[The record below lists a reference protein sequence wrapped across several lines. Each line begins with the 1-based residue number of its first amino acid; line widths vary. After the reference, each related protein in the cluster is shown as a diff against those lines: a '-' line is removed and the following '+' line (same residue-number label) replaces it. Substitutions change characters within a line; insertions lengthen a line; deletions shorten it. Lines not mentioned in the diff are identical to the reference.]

1 MEMANSKTKENL
13 MRAFAGESQARNRY
27 TFAQKKFASSD
38 YTVSE
43 LFRFTAEQ
51 ERAHAQVFYEYL
63 KEFSGQQLQVCGDY
77 PVDISDDLLTM
88 LEMSAKDERHES
100 EVIYPEFARIAREE
114 GFTDIAR
121 SFENIAKIENAHA
134 ERFAAFADLIRRG
147 QIYNSEEEEIWVCMN
162 CGFIMTSTQPPEQC
176 PVCDVPQGYYIRL
189 KMTEWGI
196 DSNGF

>member
-1 MEMANSKTKENL
+1 MANSKTKENL

-27 TFAQKKFASSD
+27 TFAQRKFASQD
-38 YTVSE
+38 YAVSE

-63 KEFSGQQLQVCGDY
+63 KGFSGQQLQVCGDY

-88 LEMSAKDERHES
+88 LELSVKDERNES
-100 EVIYPEFARIAREE
+100 EVVYPEFARIAREE
-114 GFTDIAR
+114 GFADIAR

-134 ERFAAFADLIRRG
+134 ERFSAFADLLRRG
-147 QIYNSEEEEIWVCMN
+147 QLYSSDEEEVWVCMN
-162 CGFIMTSTQPPEQC
+162 CGFILTSSRAPEQC
-176 PVCDVPQGYYIRL
+176 PVCNVPQGYYIRL

>member
-1 MEMANSKTKENL
+1 

-27 TFAQKKFASSD
+27 TFAQRKFASQD
-38 YTVSE
+38 YAVSE

-88 LEMSAKDERHES
+88 LELSVKDERNES
-100 EVIYPEFARIAREE
+100 EVVYPEFARIAREE
-114 GFTDIAR
+114 GFADIAR
-121 SFENIAKIENAHA
+121 RFENIAKIENAHA
-134 ERFAAFADLIRRG
+134 ERFSAFADLLRRG
-147 QIYNSEEEEIWVCMN
+147 QLYSSDEEEIWVCMN
-162 CGFIMTSTQPPEQC
+162 CGFILTSSQAPEQC
-176 PVCDVPQGYYIRL
+176 PVCNVPQGYYIRL

-196 DSNGF
+196 DSRI

>member
-27 TFAQKKFASSD
+27 TFAQRKFASSD
-38 YTVSE
+38 YAVSE

-63 KEFSGQQLQVCGDY
+63 KEFSGQQLQICGDY

-88 LEMSAKDERHES
+88 LEMSEKDERHES
-100 EVIYPEFARIAREE
+100 EVVYPEFARIAREE
-114 GFTDIAR
+114 GFADIAQ
-121 SFENIAKIENAHA
+121 SFENIAKIENVHA
-134 ERFAAFADLIRRG
+134 ERFSAFADLIRQG
-147 QIYNSEEEEIWVCMN
+147 QIYSSDKEEVWVCMN
-162 CGFIMTSTQPPEQC
+162 CGYIMTSTQPPEQC

-189 KMTEWGI
+189 CMTEWGMDCNSI
-196 DSNGF
+196 

>member
-1 MEMANSKTKENL
+1 MDMVNSKTKENL

-27 TFAQKKFASSD
+27 TFAQRKFASQD
-38 YTVSE
+38 YAVSE

-88 LEMSAKDERHES
+88 LELSVKDERNES
-100 EVIYPEFARIAREE
+100 EVVYPEFSRIAREE
-114 GFTDIAR
+114 GFADIAR

-134 ERFAAFADLIRRG
+134 ERFAAFADLLRRG
-147 QIYNSEEEEIWVCMN
+147 QLYSSDEEEIWVCMN
-162 CGFIMTSTQPPEQC
+162 CGFILTSSQAPEQC
-176 PVCDVPQGYYIRL
+176 PVCNVPQGYYIRL

-196 DSNGF
+196 DSRI

>member
-1 MEMANSKTKENL
+1 

-27 TFAQKKFASSD
+27 TFAQRKFASQD
-38 YTVSE
+38 YAVSE

-51 ERAHAQVFYEYL
+51 ERAHAQMFYEHL

-88 LEMSAKDERHES
+88 LELSVKDERNES
-100 EVIYPEFARIAREE
+100 EVVYPEFARIAREE
-114 GFTDIAR
+114 GFADIAR

-147 QIYNSEEEEIWVCMN
+147 QLYSSDEEEVWVCMN
-162 CGFIMTSTQPPEQC
+162 CGFILTSSQAPEQC
-176 PVCDVPQGYYIRL
+176 PVCNVPQGYYIRL

-196 DSNGF
+196 DSKEF